1 MKMAVLNGKKKG
13 KKMDRMIL
21 KTVEKF
27 EIAIGAWRN
36 LPKKTKLVIG
46 FVAAAVVVYLIS

>member
-1 MKMAVLNGKKKG
+1 MAVLNGKKKG